1 MDARP
6 TIARMRAPLCPA
18 AGETVATV
26 RRVSVSRT
34 TLYVREDGDDD
45 ADGLTPATALRQIA
59 TAAARWRAAGP
70 VYDTGWTIDVGPGTY
85 TGGISLTGARGVA
98 QHDFLRIVG
107 PRVGGHP
114 NRPLAVVD
122 HDAHPGHRFGLRA
135 YDGVSVWLQD
145 LAFRGGF
152 AHAVDVRRR
161 SLLHWHN
168 CHVDGQGVGQV
179 GLGVLDHCTYAVAG
193 GIVENLTK
201 HGVQEHHHV
210 FRSYDIAR
218 SYDEQLVIRHCP
230 IGLKAKENCN
240 GHVDYLTIEDC
251 GTGMQLNGMSVAN
264 LRFLRLRRNGV
275 GLAVV
280 NSQVHNT
287 GTVDFGDGD
296 DANERDL
303 VELGVSA
310 DLTSWGWQEGSFA
323 RTTTNAHRPLLTLAA
338 SYDDEHVDSRH
349 PHAHLDF
356 RDVLRGRRYRAAGT
370 RFRVL
375 VRGVV
380 TQRLARPAT
389 LDVRLGTD
397 CVAHLVVPARTH
409 AGTAFEA
416 DVEVVCARDGDH
428 QKVTARLHGVP
439 GPLVHRELAL
449 DLLRDRTVL
458 VVAAVDP
465 DREGALVVST
475 VEVWG

>member
-1 MDARP
+1 
-6 TIARMRAPLCPA
+6 MRGVTGP
-18 AGETVATV
+18 
-26 RRVSVSRT
+26 RT
-34 TLYVREDGDDD
+34 TLYVREDGDDA
-45 ADGLTPATALRQIA
+45 ADGRTPATALRQIA
-59 TAAARWRAAGP
+59 TAADRWRAAGP
-70 VYDTGWTIDVGPGTY
+70 VYDTPWTIDVGPGTY
-85 TGGISLTGARGVA
+85 AGGIALNGARGFA
-98 QHDFLRIVG
+98 QQDFLRIVG

-114 NRPLAVVD
+114 HPPRAVVD
-122 HDAHPGHRFGLRA
+122 HAVAPEHRFGLRA
-135 YDGVSVWLQD
+135 YDGVAVWLQD

-152 AHAVDVRRR
+152 AHAVDARRR
-161 SLLHWHN
+161 TLLHWRN

-193 GIVENLTK
+193 GVIENMAK

-210 FRSYDIAR
+210 FRSYDVAR
-218 SYDEQLVIRHCP
+218 SYDEQLVIRNCP

-264 LRFLRLRRNGV
+264 LRFLRLRRNAV

-287 GTVDFGDGD
+287 STVQFGEGD
-296 DANERDL
+296 DANARDL
-303 VELGVSA
+303 VELGTSA
-310 DLTSWGWQEGSFA
+310 DLTTWGWEDGSFPA
-323 RTTTNAHRPLLTLAA
+323 TTTTAHRPLVALAA
-338 SYDDEHVDSRH
+338 SYDDEHADALHREARIELPGAV
-349 PHAHLDF
+349 
-356 RDVLRGRRYRAAGT
+356 RGRRYRAAGT

-375 VRGVV
+375 VRGSV

-389 LDVRLGTD
+389 LDVSVGEQS
-397 CVAHLVVPARTH
+397 VARLVVPARTS

-439 GPLVHRELAL
+439 APLVHGPLAL
-449 DLLRDRTVL
+449 DLVPDRDVVVL
-458 VVAAVDP
+458 AAVGPDP
-465 DREGALVVST
+465 RAGSLVLST

>member
-1 MDARP
+1 MPVHNGPCAG
-6 TIARMRAPLCPA
+6 RA
-18 AGETVATV
+18 VATV
-26 RRVSVSRT
+26 RGVSASRT
-34 TLYVREDGDDD
+34 TLYVREDGDDE
-45 ADGLTPATALRQIA
+45 ADGRTPRTALRQVA

-70 VYDTGWTIDVGPGTY
+70 VYEAGWTIDVGPGTY
-85 TGGISLTGARGVA
+85 TGGIALTGARGLA

-114 NRPLAVVD
+114 NRPLAVID
-122 HDAHPGHRFGLRA
+122 HAAHPGYRFGLRA
-135 YDGVSVWLQD
+135 YDGVSVWLED
-145 LAFRGGF
+145 LAFRSGF

-179 GLGVLDHCTYAVAG
+179 GIGVLDHCTYAVAG

-218 SYDEQLVIRHCP
+218 SYDEQLVIRGCP

-287 GTVDFGDGD
+287 SSVQFGEGD

-323 RTTTNAHRPLLTLAA
+323 RTTTNAHRPLLTLGA
-338 SYDDEHVDSRH
+338 SYDDEDVDSRH
-349 PHAHLDF
+349 PRAH
-356 RDVLRGRRYRAAGT
+356 VELRRVVRARRYRAAGT
-370 RFRVL
+370 RFRVV

-380 TQRLARPAT
+380 TQRLARAAT
-389 LDVRLGTD
+389 LDVRLD
-397 CVAHLVVPARTH
+397 DDVLAHLVVPPRTR

-416 DVEVVCARDGDH
+416 EVEVVCARDGDH
-428 QKVTARLHGVP
+428 QKVTARVHGVP
-439 GPLVHRELAL
+439 GALVHRALEL
-449 DLLRDRTVL
+449 DLLRDRSVL
-458 VVAAVDP
+458 VVAGVDP